1 MVSSFGAEFVTI
13 FSRHNVTLIFVSM
26 CACLITDLA
35 VMVAGGRLILS
46 KEKNIQDMLI
56 DTKLNT
62 QIDLIHFHRF
72 H

>member
-35 VMVAGGRLILS
+35 VMVAGGRLLLS
-46 KEKNIQDMLI
+46 KEKKNIRDC
-56 DTKLNT
+56 
-62 QIDLIHFHRF
+62 
-72 H
+72 